1 MAHQKNLVPLP
12 GAAALSS
19 PLSSSSTVTFRA
31 STAGTR
37 RQHSVRA
44 AFIFVSG
51 VWTVTGEKVVTD
63 LLSLPHSGLLYRR
76 KLAENHTC
84 AVQYLFATVC
94 QISGTC
100 ANFSNQAKE
109 NSKAKIA
116 LYQNVKSQQLK
127 IKV

>member
-1 MAHQKNLVPLP
+1 MLGHQ
-12 GAAALSS
+12 
-19 PLSSSSTVTFRA
+19 TE
-31 STAGTR
+31 
-37 RQHSVRA
+37 H
-44 AFIFVSG
+44 
-51 VWTVTGEKVVTD
+51 WTWIVLREKVMED
-63 LLSLPHSGLLYRR
+63 LLTLLSFHGFYTEGDLQ
-76 KLAENHTC
+76 KITPG

-127 IKV
+127 VKV

>member
-1 MAHQKNLVPLP
+1 MY
-12 GAAALSS
+12 
-19 PLSSSSTVTFRA
+19 
-31 STAGTR
+31 
-37 RQHSVRA
+37 
-44 AFIFVSG
+44 
-51 VWTVTGEKVVTD
+51 GEKVLED